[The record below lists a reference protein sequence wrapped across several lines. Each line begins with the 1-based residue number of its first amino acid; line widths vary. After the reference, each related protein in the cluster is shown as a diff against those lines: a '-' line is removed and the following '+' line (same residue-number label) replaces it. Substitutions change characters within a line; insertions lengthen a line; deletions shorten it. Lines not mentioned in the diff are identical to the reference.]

1 MVLKYW
7 YGKSQSLKVSGVLK
21 VTAFALSVKLLYIST
36 VYSYTLFGK
45 GRCLDVSDAIS
56 KKFLNI
62 FQHKNLCICPT
73 SVPHSTE
80 WVNMGLT
87 DCTAAWMADSLVTWT
102 AVWLT
107 AQLQAWQADKLI
119 IRLTGW
125 LPGYSAAV
133 FPTDGAGWLTGC
145 MLA

>member
-36 VYSYTLFGK
+36 AYSYTLFGQ

-62 FQHKNLCICPT
+62 FQHKIYV
-73 SVPHSTE
+73 SVQL
-80 WVNMGLT
+80 VFR
-87 DCTAAWMADSLVTWT
+87 TALNE
-102 AVWLT
+102 
-107 AQLQAWQADKLI
+107 
-119 IRLTGW
+119 
-125 LPGYSAAV
+125 
-133 FPTDGAGWLTGC
+133 
-145 MLA
+145 